1 MEMLKCPDI
10 WLRWLTLT
18 RWVTGVHAL
27 CENLV
32 DLMVACYGAGLG
44 SCISPMRLITGTAC
58 CTPPRLSHAYLSKQ
72 QLQLLSLARGP
83 TEPDMPKALD
93 VCGEAIGN
101 GRKVTTE
108 GLDGGGSA

>member
-1 MEMLKCPDI
+1 MVLGWDPAYLQCNLLPVLHGML
-10 WLRWLTLT
+10 
-18 RWVTGVHAL
+18 HASAA
-27 CENLV
+27 V
-32 DLMVACYGAGLG
+32 
-44 SCISPMRLITGTAC
+44 SCI
-58 CTPPRLSHAYLSKQ
+58 SKQ